1 MNSLERI
8 DIQGNRFKYFPT
20 ELLALPNLEEID
32 ISTNNISLLPDE
44 LLKLPKLNLLMLRNN
59 KLLFEG
65 SNRSKNLNLIQ
76 QLSDKKVI
84 VKYLMLD

>member
-1 MNSLERI
+1 MQTLERI
-8 DIQGNRFKYFPT
+8 DIQANKFKYFPT
-20 ELLALPNLEEID
+20 EVLNLPNLEEID

-65 SNRSKNLNLIQ
+65 TNKNKNLSIIQ
-76 QLSDKKVI
+76 QI
-84 VKYLMLD
+84 